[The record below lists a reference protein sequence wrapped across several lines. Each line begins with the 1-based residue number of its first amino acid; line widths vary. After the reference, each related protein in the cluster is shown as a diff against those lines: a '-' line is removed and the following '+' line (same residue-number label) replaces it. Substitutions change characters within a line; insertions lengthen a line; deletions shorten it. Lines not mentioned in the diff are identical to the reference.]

1 MALYMSQFSY
11 TTEACAAL
19 TKNPADRSKPV
30 AELMQKLGGRLLN
43 LYYCFGDYDGA
54 IIFEAP
60 DDVSATSG
68 ILAAIGPGHVKTIK
82 TTKLLSV
89 EDTLAALRK
98 AGELSYSAP
107 SGS

>member
-1 MALYMSQFSY
+1 MALYMTQFSY
-11 TTEACAAL
+11 TNDAWAAL
-19 TKNPADRSKPV
+19 TKNPADRSKPI
-30 AELMQKLGGRLLN
+30 AELMEKVGGRLLN
-43 LYYCFGDYDGA
+43 LYYCFGDYDGV

-89 EDTLAALRK
+89 EDTMAAMRK
-98 AGELSYSAP
+98 AGELGYSAP
-107 SGS
+107 SGN